1 MSNIKPIAYCHRRK
15 GAHKLAELVA
25 VDGKPGIKYAE
36 AIGGLSARKNKSRGQ
51 FDIAQGWAT
60 LPLDSADIDAGHSLY
75 CEACGSEY
83 FVHSFRAL
91 IATAKESGK
100 PAILQPLT
108 SADTPSANLPSS

>member
-1 MSNIKPIAYCHRRK
+1 MSNIKVIAYCHRRK

-25 VDGKPGIKYAE
+25 IDGKPGIKYAD

-51 FDIAQGWAT
+51 FNIAQSWTT
-60 LPLDSADIDAGHSLY
+60 LALESPDVDAGHPLY

-83 FVHSFRAL
+83 FVPSLRMV

-100 PAILQPLT
+100 PVILQPLT
-108 SADTPSANLPSS
+108 TADTPSANLPAL